1 MGCWSA
7 NSLLVNV
14 KFLSLLIAQKN
25 GIVRPAPKFLLSEK
39 EGGSKP
45 VLLSTEGS
53 GWERR
58 GK

>member
-1 MGCWSA
+1 MGFQVT
-7 NSLLVNV
+7 NNLLVNV

-39 EGGSKP
+39 VGGSKP

-53 GWERR
+53 G
-58 GK
+58 